1 MKFVKPQNMVNQL
14 SEISKISKHGKSATN
29 YV

>member
-1 MKFVKPQNMVNQL
+1 MKFVKPQNMINQL